1 MKLWARLFFFSYL
14 TSHQIFCEQLLF
26 LSHMARTCKPSFS
39 IPNQSRCSRVTNA
52 LYGNYV
58 VCRWAWMQ
66 IESQKHYHQI
76 AQTVSFQFCDI
87 WNSLIVKPCDMQTE
101 IIKGKI
107 GASETSIWWNAIAL
121 KEKAVPG
128 CDEFSFQT
136 CQMKWLSQTIG
147 QPQKKKPR
155 PVRWDKTVNML
166 SRTMYWST
174 SLKIRKS
181 LEFFFYCSQP
191 PEPNIAVL
199 DQCVRVPC
207 SGYWVWYSVLW
218 S

>member
-136 CQMKWLSQTIG
+136 CQMKWLSQTTG
-147 QPQKKKPR
+147 QPQKKSQGLWDGTKLLTCYQEPCIGQLHWKSEN
-155 PVRWDKTVNML
+155 RW
-166 SRTMYWST
+166 S
-174 SLKIRKS
+174 
-181 LEFFFYCSQP
+181 FFFTVHSPPNPISQ
-191 PEPNIAVL
+191 
-199 DQCVRVPC
+199 
-207 SGYWVWYSVLW
+207 Y
-218 S
+218 